1 MKISYNWLKDYIKI
15 DKSPDEVAKIL
26 TSIGL
31 EVESIENYETVKG
44 GLNGFVIGHVIYK
57 EKHPD
62 ADRLSLTK
70 VDVGYNKVLDI
81 VCGAPNVTEGQ
92 KVVVATVGTII
103 YGKEGSFEIKKSK
116 IRGAVSEGMICAE
129 DEMGLGESHDG
140 ILVLDSKAVP
150 GTLANKYFNIQSDIV
165 FEIGLT
171 PNRIDAASHI
181 GVARDLAAYLKQTQL
196 VEFSKPSLTEK
207 LQTLTPLPLEEPV
220 PKNREVGGRSNNKQQ
235 TSLPIE
241 VVVENPDACPRYS
254 GICIK
259 NIKVE
264 DSPQWLQNRLKA
276 IGLRPINNIV
286 DITNYIL
293 HETGQPLHAFD
304 YDMITGN
311 KVIVKTLSE
320 NTTFTTLDGN
330 ERKLSSNDLMICNN
344 QEGMC
349 IAGVFGG
356 LKSGVTEN
364 TKNIFLESAY
374 FNPAYIRRTSK
385 LHGLYTD
392 SSFRFERG
400 ADPENTV
407 YALQRACEYIL
418 EITGG
423 EIASQIIDIY
433 PVKVVK
439 SKININLNNIERAIG
454 KKIST
459 DLIIKILESLEIKIL
474 EKNTETL
481 LLEIPT
487 FKVDV
492 TREAD
497 IVEEI
502 LRIYGYNNIEIPTRL
517 NSSISHFPI
526 VDKNKIQNQISD
538 FLTSNGFN
546 EIMCNSLTNISYYD
560 NENKTLVKILNP
572 LSAELGAMRQTQLY
586 GGLETVAYNINRKNG
601 DLSLYEFGYCYFN
614 KENNSENLSDKYY
627 ETYHL
632 SIFTTGLKQQSN
644 WITKEEKADFYFL
657 KSFCENILKKA
668 GIKKALEL
676 NEIQNSQAKYGV
688 EYYFN
693 KQKILRITSIGI
705 ELLKKFDIKQDVYYA
720 DFDWNKILEIIAT
733 KEVKCEELPKYPEV
747 KRDLALLIGKEVT
760 FEQIR
765 KLAYETERKL
775 LKTVSLFDVY
785 EGDKIEN
792 DKKSYAVSFT
802 LRDDSKTLTDTE
814 IEKIM
819 NQLIKTYETK
829 LDAKLR

>member
-31 EVESIENYETVKG
+31 EVESIENFETVKG
-44 GLNGFVIGHVIYK
+44 GLNGFVIGHVIHK

-70 VDVGYNKVLDI
+70 VDIGYNKVLDI
-81 VCGAPNVTEGQ
+81 VCGAPNVAEGQ
-92 KVVVATVGTII
+92 KVVVATVGTVI

-140 ILVLDSKAVP
+140 ILVLDNKAVP

-181 GVARDLAAYLKQTQL
+181 GVARDLVAYLKQSEN
-196 VEFSKPSLTEK
+196 VKFEKPDVDNQ
-207 LQTLTPLPLEEPV
+207 LQTSNLKPQTFLPF
-220 PKNREVGGRSNNKQQ
+220 
-235 TSLPIE
+235 E
-241 VVVENPDACPRYS
+241 VVVENQEACPRYS
-254 GICIK
+254 GICIT
-259 NIKVE
+259 NVKVE

-286 DITNYIL
+286 DITNYVL

-304 YDMITGN
+304 YEMITGN
-311 KVIVKTLSE
+311 KVIIKTLAE
-320 NTTFTTLDGN
+320 NTPFTTLDGN
-330 ERKLSSNDLMICNN
+330 ERKLSANDLMICNN
-344 QEGMC
+344 AEGMC

-356 LKSGVTEN
+356 LKSGVTEK

-374 FNPAYIRRTSK
+374 FNPAFIRRTSK
-385 LHGLYTD
+385 THGLYTD

-407 YALQRACEYIL
+407 YALKRACKYIL
-418 EITGG
+418 ELTGG
-423 EIASQIIDIY
+423 EIASELIDIY
-433 PVKVVK
+433 PVKAVRN
-439 SKININLNNIERAIG
+439 NINVNINNIERSIG
-454 KKIST
+454 KKIPTES
-459 DLIIKILESLEIKIL
+459 IVKILESLEIKIL
-474 EKNTETL
+474 EKKHDDL
-481 LLEIPT
+481 VLEIPS

-526 VDKNKIQNQISD
+526 VDKDKIQNQVSD
-538 FLTSNGFN
+538 YLTSNGFN
-546 EIMCNSLTNISYYD
+546 EIMCNSLSNSSYYESD
-560 NENKTLVKILNP
+560 NHSLVKILNP
-572 LSAELGAMRQTQLY
+572 LSAELSAMRQTLLF
-586 GGLETVAYNINRKNG
+586 GGLETIANNINRKNS

-614 KENNSENLSDKYY
+614 KSSDSKKLTDRYF
-627 ETYHL
+627 ETHHL
-632 SIFTTGLKQQSN
+632 SIFTTGSKQLSN
-644 WITKEEKADFYFL
+644 WITKDEKADFYYL
-657 KSFCENILKKA
+657 KSMCENILRKA
-668 GIKKALEL
+668 GVKRGLEI
-676 NEIQNSQAKYGV
+676 NEIQNSQSKYGV
-688 EYYFN
+688 EYFLN
-693 KQKILRITSIGI
+693 KTKILSISAIGSD
-705 ELLKKFDIKQDVYYA
+705 LLKKFDIKQEVYYA
-720 DFDWNKILEIIAT
+720 EFDWYKILEIIAI

-747 KRDLALLIGKEVT
+747 KRDLALLINKEVT

-765 KLAYETERKL
+765 KLALETERKL
-775 LKTVSLFDVY
+775 LKSVSLFDVY
-785 EGDKIEN
+785 EGEKIGN

-802 LRDDSKTLTDTE
+802 LRDDSKTLTDEE

-819 NQLIKTYETK
+819 TQLIKSYENK